1 LTRFWTAPK
10 KGSATIRTLLIGDNT
25 FIGVSHLSQE
35 RARDRTQKLNVE
47 SIVEVICEALA
58 SGATGYT
65 FSTHPI
71 NSQILEALGTC
82 DDLDQFDLY
91 PVLPYTEGYVRLA
104 NEKGM
109 MGLVNEVLSK
119 LSLADKAKLLVE
131 GGFSALR
138 LDPAGMLST
147 YVDAEL
153 KGHLNI
159 KPKNA
164 TLRSVLL
171 HEVITDLCLG
181 LQETSILNIFA
192 QHIRDRYNAK
202 PGFVTYNLTRFVK
215 LFQEA
220 GLPLEDVTIM
230 TPFNSIGFQ
239 MSPSREA
246 CELCLLGLPE
256 LDVIAMSIMAG
267 GYLKLE
273 EAINYVRTLTN
284 LSGLAV
290 GISSK
295 EHAHDTFR
303 RLQTI
308 TISAQERSKSAKP
321 KSEE

>member
-1 LTRFWTAPK
+1 L
-10 KGSATIRTLLIGDNT
+10 
-25 FIGVSHLSQE
+25 
-35 RARDRTQKLNVE
+35 E
-47 SIVEVICEALA
+47 SIVEVICGALA

-71 NSQILEALGTC
+71 NSQILEALGTSYAPN
-82 DDLDQFDLY
+82 QFDLY
-91 PVLPYTEGYVRLA
+91 PVLPYADGYVRLA

-109 MGLVNEVLSK
+109 MGLVNEVLSG

-138 LDPAGMLST
+138 LDPAGMLRT

-181 LQETSILNIFA
+181 LQDTSLLNIFA
-192 QHIRDRYNAK
+192 RHIRDGYGAK
-202 PGFVTYNLTRFVK
+202 PGFVTYNLAKFVR

-239 MSPSREA
+239 MSPSREV
-246 CELCLLGLPE
+246 CELCLSSLPK

-267 GYLKLE
+267 GYLKLD
-273 EAINYVRTLTN
+273 EAIDYVRTLTN
-284 LSGLAV
+284 LSGVAV

-295 EHAHDTFR
+295 EHAHDTFT
-303 RLQTI
+303 RLKTI
-308 TISAQERSKSAKP
+308 TKVPDRTASNSAKP
-321 KSEE
+321 RSGE